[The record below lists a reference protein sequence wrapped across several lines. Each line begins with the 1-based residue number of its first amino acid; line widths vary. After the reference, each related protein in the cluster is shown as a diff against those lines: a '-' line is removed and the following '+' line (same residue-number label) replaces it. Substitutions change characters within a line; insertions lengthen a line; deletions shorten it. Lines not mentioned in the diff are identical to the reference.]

1 MKWVISGCE
10 FEIDNNDVTEF
21 CDWLIAHDKDGMESF
36 LSYTYKMDD
45 ERLSEENI
53 AKEVLGKITLL
64 NGLYNAMVQRRG

>member
-1 MKWVISGCE
+1 MKWVIGGCE
-10 FEIDNNDVTEF
+10 FEIDNNDTAEF

-36 LSYTYKMDD
+36 LSYTYKIDD

-53 AKEVLGKITLL
+53 AKEVLSKIILL